1 MDLKHELIDLC
12 NREIGFIQEIRE
24 DMGQLVEMSDEE
36 LIVLIE
42 KAHKFHQIQEQ
53 LWDEV
58 CEGDI
63 TRKDKMI
70 LLAKRQE
77 IRDDMKAVRDTER
90 EIKQVEGQIERNKR
104 DIRRIIERE
113 SKDIEKEKKAMFTFM
128 GCGVVSFIMIIL
140 HLLLLRF
147 HRLEPVVLA
156 VILIIVPI
164 IASVYF
170 YRQYRELADG
180 RYEDDEIERL
190 EEDIYLNEEILK
202 NDKEY
207 ISFLEKKFEIV
218 YGALDEKAWASFPAV
233 ERAIARLKNYPEW
246 MKRQTDYYAIMEIL
260 QFKQKDI
267 YAYIPEIFLN
277 EKAEAAFTDAVNLK
291 MRQLDEYLVETV
303 ETTE

>member
-1 MDLKHELIDLC
+1 MDLKHELVDLC
-12 NREIGFIQEIRE
+12 NREIGYIQEIRE
-24 DMGQLVEMSDEE
+24 DMNQLVEMSDKE

-42 KAHKFHQIQEQ
+42 KAYKFHQIQEQ

-58 CEGDI
+58 CEGNI

-90 EIKQVEGQIERNKR
+90 EIKQVESQIERNKR
-104 DIRRIIERE
+104 EIRKVYERE
-113 SKDIEKEKKAMFTFM
+113 NRDIEKEKKAMFSFM
-128 GCGVVSFIMIIL
+128 GFGVVSFVMIIL

-156 VILIIVPI
+156 ILLIVVPI
-164 IASVYF
+164 ALSFYF
-170 YRQYRELADG
+170 YRQYRQFADG

-207 ISFLEKKFEIV
+207 ISYLEKKFEIV
-218 YGALDEKAWASFPAV
+218 YGALDEKSWASFPAV
-233 ERAIARLKNYPEW
+233 ERAITRLKNHPEW
-246 MKRQTDYYAIMEIL
+246 MKTQTDYYAIMEIL

-267 YAYIPEIFLN
+267 YAYIPEIFLD

-303 ETTE
+303 ETAE